1 MLTLAAG
8 TSSELF
14 TDIAVILIVSAAAG
28 LLAVRLKQPLVVAY
42 VVVGVV
48 VGPSVLGLV
57 EPGDELE
64 LLSNLGVA
72 VLLFVVGL
80 KLDLHVVR
88 RLGPVAVVVG
98 CIQVALVAAGGFLIA
113 LALGLEVVASLY
125 VGIGLAFSSTIIVI
139 KLLSDRREIDD
150 LHGRL
155 AVGILIVQDIIVV
168 AVLIVIATT
177 GERTGSL
184 GAAFVEVGLKSAA
197 LVVVLAI
204 LMRFVLTPL
213 LHALARTPDLL
224 LLFAIAWA
232 VILAALGD
240 EIGIGTEVGAFLAGF
255 SLASTPY
262 REAIG
267 SRLVTLR
274 DFLIL
279 FFFIDLGSRLDL
291 SEAQDEVLAA
301 IVLSAFVLVVKP
313 LVITVLL
320 TLLRYR
326 SRVSLETGLSLA
338 QISEFSL
345 ILAALG
351 LRLEQIDEETTTLLT
366 VVALVTITF
375 SSYLLLNSEAIAR
388 RLGNALE
395 RLERDEVERTRLA
408 EHEEPPDVVV
418 LGLGR
423 YGDGIVS
430 GLNEHGLRILGV
442 DFDPLVLSK
451 WAEQGVGVL
460 YGDAED
466 PELPAILPLP
476 HSGWIVS
483 TIRRVDAN
491 LALLAALDHFDYTG
505 KVAVAAH
512 HRADGERLRAAG
524 ADRVLYPYSSAAREV
539 VELVAR
545 SDIAP
550 IG

>member
-1 MLTLAAG
+1 MVILAAG
-8 TSSELF
+8 SSSELF
-14 TDIAVILIVSAAAG
+14 ADIAVILIVSALAG
-28 LLAVRLKQPLVVAY
+28 VIAVRLRQPLVVAF
-42 VVVGVV
+42 VVVGVL

-80 KLDLHVVR
+80 KLDLHVIR

-98 CIQVALVAAGGFLIA
+98 CVQVALIALGGFVIA
-113 LALGLEVVASLY
+113 LALGLDTVASLY
-125 VGIGLAFSSTIIVI
+125 VGIGLAFSSTIIVV

-168 AVLIVIATT
+168 AAMIVIATT
-177 GERTGSL
+177 GEGTGSL
-184 GAAFVEVGLKSAA
+184 GAALVEVGLKSAA
-197 LVVVLAI
+197 LVVVLAV
-204 LMRFVLTPL
+204 LMRFVLGPL
-213 LHALARTPDLL
+213 LHSLARNPDLL

-232 VILAALGD
+232 VVLAAVGD
-240 EIGIGTEVGAFLAGF
+240 WIGIGAEVGAFLAGF

-301 IVLSAFVLVVKP
+301 IVLSVFVLVAKP

-320 TLLRYR
+320 TAMRYR
-326 SRVSLETGLSLA
+326 SRVSLETALSLA

-351 LRLEQIDEETTTLLT
+351 LRFEQIDEETTTLLT
-366 VVALVTITF
+366 VVALVTITA
-375 SSYLLLNSEAIAR
+375 SSYLLLNAETISR
-388 RLGNALE
+388 RFAGALE
-395 RLERDEVERTRLA
+395 RLERGDSERLRLA
-408 EHEEPPDVVV
+408 EHEPPPDVVV

-430 GLNEHGLRILGV
+430 GLHEHGLRILGV
-442 DFDPLVLSK
+442 DFDPVVLSR

-466 PELPAILPLP
+466 PELPSILPLP

-491 LALLAALDHFDYTG
+491 LALLAALQHFEYDG

-512 HRADGERLRAAG
+512 RRDEGERLRAAG
-524 ADRVLYPYSSAAREV
+524 ADRVLYPYADAAQEV

-550 IG
+550 MA